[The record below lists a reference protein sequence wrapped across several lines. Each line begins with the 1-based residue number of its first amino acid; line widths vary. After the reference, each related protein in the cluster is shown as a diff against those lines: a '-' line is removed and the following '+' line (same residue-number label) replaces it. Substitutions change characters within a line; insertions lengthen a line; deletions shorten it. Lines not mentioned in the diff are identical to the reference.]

1 MKEKQLTIGEIAE
14 LCAIST
20 KTLRHYDKI
29 GLLKPMQ
36 LHPENGYRLYSRKQ
50 IAQLHVI
57 KGLQELGCSLKELKE
72 LLQIDQQHVAFD
84 QLKQQLAVQETRLYE
99 EQRLLQK
106 RLDTIHRIQKELP
119 ELQPAELTIRR
130 FPTRQLRFASTSP
143 LSEAAFTD
151 GFLQLEQLI
160 AQEQTQ
166 DGSMF
171 PSLLLSTKAQMTTVS
186 FCTQCTL
193 RSPCDYLL
201 PAGDYACF
209 TVKGSYANLG
219 FQLQCLRQE
228 LANRCLQ
235 TLEDVFIIYYI
246 NEAVTNS
253 EENYISEYQFK
264 ICS

>member
-1 MKEKQLTIGEIAE
+1 MKEKLLTIGEIAQ

-29 GLLKPMQ
+29 GLLKPIQ

-57 KGLQELGCSLKELKE
+57 KRLQELGCSLEELKE
-72 LLQIDQQHVAFD
+72 LLQIDQQHIAFD
-84 QLKQQLAVQETRLYE
+84 QLKQQLAVQETQLYQ

-106 RLDTIHRIQKELP
+106 RLDTIHRIQNELP
-119 ELQPAELTIRR
+119 ELQPAELTIRS
-130 FPTRQLRFASTSP
+130 FSTRQLRFALTCP

-160 AQEQTQ
+160 AQAQVQ
-166 DGSMF
+166 DVSMF
-171 PSLLLSTKAQMTTVS
+171 PSLLISTKAQISTVS
-186 FCTQCTL
+186 FCIQCTL
-193 RSPCDYLL
+193 QNTCDRLL

-209 TVKGSYANLG
+209 TVKGSYANPG
-219 FQLQCLRQE
+219 FQLQRLRQE
-228 LANRCLQ
+228 LANRYMQ
-235 TLEDVFIIYYI
+235 TQEDVFIIYYI